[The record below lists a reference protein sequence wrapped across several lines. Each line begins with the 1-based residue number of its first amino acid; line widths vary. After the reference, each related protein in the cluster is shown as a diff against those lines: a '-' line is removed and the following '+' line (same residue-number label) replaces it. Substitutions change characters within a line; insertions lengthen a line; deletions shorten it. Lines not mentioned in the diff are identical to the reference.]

1 MSAAS
6 TPRTAN
12 YAQAAKKGVRRS
24 HANWVSGQLHR
35 AARRT
40 ATRNDRP
47 TIVRFPVDEA
57 AARSQ
62 RPSREDVIADRIARI
77 QQGWSAA
84 EREQRRL
91 QAIERQRDLALLLA
105 SCELEETMRCAVAN
119 AEQPIAPPE
128 MEALCR

>member
-1 MSAAS
+1 
-6 TPRTAN
+6 
-12 YAQAAKKGVRRS
+12 
-24 HANWVSGQLHR
+24 
-35 AARRT
+35 
-40 ATRNDRP
+40 
-47 TIVRFPVDEA
+47 VDEA

-91 QAIERQRDLALLLA
+91 QAIERQRELALLLA